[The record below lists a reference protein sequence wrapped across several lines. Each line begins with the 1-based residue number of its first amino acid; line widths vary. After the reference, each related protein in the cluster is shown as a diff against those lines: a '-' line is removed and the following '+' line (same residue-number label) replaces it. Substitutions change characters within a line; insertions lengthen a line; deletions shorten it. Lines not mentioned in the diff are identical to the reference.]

1 MRYTLATTLQTTH
14 YADEESAI
22 AAATECARDTQQT
35 QTVIGSR
42 LSMYRLTGADYET
55 LKALLLECFF
65 ARATAPDIAY
75 TMNSMAAKSE
85 HLWEPEVTITVDPDG
100 SVSRFHEMPF

>member
-22 AAATECARDTQQT
+22 AAATECARDTQQP

-42 LSMYRLTGADYET
+42 LFMYRLTGADHET

-75 TMNSMAAKSE
+75 TMNRMAAKSE
-85 HLWEPEVTITVDPDG
+85 HLWELEVTITVNPDG